1 MNIECAVS
9 VGCPGGP
16 GDMVTAV
23 VTATP
28 DVFGGKMPWTL
39 GDSGPPWSEPGT
51 GAGGDH
57 SPGVR
62 PVCVSG
68 QEHAH
73 RVQCCSD
80 HAECASRGARALSL
94 PGHSPERVS
103 WRSACHRSVTL
114 RDWVRDSCVTS
125 HDSVTSHH
133 CYCHHYLC
141 LLCHSCCQ
149 GSLPI
154 SELVLS

>member
-57 SPGVR
+57 SLASPRGPVSVQVVSSRCTHTRCGVR
-62 PVCVSG
+62 VT
-68 QEHAH
+68 E
-73 RVQCCSD
+73 R
-80 HAECASRGARALSL
+80 ARAVTAWALTWAGQLAVSLSQ
-94 PGHSPERVS
+94 ERDTA
-103 WRSACHRSVTL
+103 WLGAWQL
-114 RDWVRDSCVTS
+114 RDITWLRHITS
-125 HDSVTSHH
+125 LLLSS
-133 CYCHHYLC
+133 LLSC

>member
-1 MNIECAVS
+1 MHIECAVS
-9 VGCPGGP
+9 AGCPGGP

-57 SPGVR
+57 SLASPRGPVSVQVVISRSEHTGVR
-62 PVCVSG
+62 VT
-68 QEHAH
+68 
-73 RVQCCSD
+73 
-80 HAECASRGARALSL
+80 GARALSL
-94 PGHSPERVS
+94 PGHLPERVS

-114 RDWVRDSCVTS
+114 RDGVRDSCVTS

>member
-1 MNIECAVS
+1 MNIEEAVS
-9 VGCPGGP
+9 AVCPPGGRVTWSLQWSRLHPMFLAGKCPGRSVTPGLRGQSPGLGP
-16 GDMVTAV
+16 V
-23 VTATP
+23 VTTAWPHPGARCQYKWSSQGASTP
-28 DVFGGKMPWTL
+28 
-39 GDSGPPWSEPGT
+39 
-51 GAGGDH
+51 
-57 SPGVR
+57 
-62 PVCVSG
+62 
-68 QEHAH
+68 
-73 RVQCCSD
+73 
-80 HAECASRGARALSL
+80 ECASRGARALSL
-94 PGHSPERVS
+94 PGHLPERVS

>member
-1 MNIECAVS
+1 MS
-9 VGCPGGP
+9 VLSVRGVPGGP

-28 DVFGGKMPWTL
+28 AVFGGKMPWTL

-94 PGHSPERVS
+94 PGHSPKRVS

-114 RDWVRDSCVTS
+114 RDGVRDSCVTS
-125 HDSVTSHH
+125 HDSVTS
-133 CYCHHYLC
+133 LITVIVITILSPVS
-141 LLCHSCCQ
+141 LL
-149 GSLPI
+149 LPGI
-154 SELVLS
+154 PTNI